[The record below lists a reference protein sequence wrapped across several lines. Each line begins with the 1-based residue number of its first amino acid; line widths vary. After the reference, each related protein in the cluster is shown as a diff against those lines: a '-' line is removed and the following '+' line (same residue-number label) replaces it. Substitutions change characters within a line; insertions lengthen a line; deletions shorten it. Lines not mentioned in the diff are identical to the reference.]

1 MLEVKNFTNG
11 FVIVDGKDVICG
23 GTDKTQIPVIWN
35 RLMSENV
42 SSGGLDSNIIK
53 SIQRGTTTDTKVTI
67 NTVNPDKCIV
77 LLNNSL
83 LSTTSDSVD
92 GAYVVKLKAN
102 SLELSSNYYNRNNYK
117 VGWQIIE
124 FSGLDKR

>member
-53 SIQRGTTTDTKVTI
+53 SIQRGTTSSTKVTI

-77 LLNNSL
+77 LLDNST
-83 LSTTSDSVD
+83 LSNGEYDVD
-92 GAYVVKLKAN
+92 GAYVVKLKEDT
-102 SLELSSNYYNRNNYK
+102 LELSSNYSNKTHYT

-124 FSGLDKR
+124 FR

>member
-35 RLMSENV
+35 RLMSENA

-53 SIQRGTTTDTKVTI
+53 SIQRGTTSDTDVAI

-83 LSTTSDSVD
+83 LSTTSDNVD

-102 SLELSSNYYNRNNYK
+102 SLKLASNYFNKNNYT
-117 VGWQIIE
+117 VGWLIIE
-124 FSGLDKR
+124 FR

>member
-42 SSGGLDSNIIK
+42 SFGGLDSNIIK
-53 SIQRGTTTDTKVTI
+53 SIQRGTTSDTKVTI

-102 SLELSSNYYNRNNYK
+102 SLELSSNYYNRRNYT

-124 FSGLDKR
+124 FR

>member
-35 RLMSENV
+35 RLMSENA

-53 SIQRGTTTDTKVTI
+53 SIQRGTTSDTDVAI

-83 LSTTSDSVD
+83 LSTTSDNVD
-92 GAYVVKLKAN
+92 GAYVVKLKKDT
-102 SLELSSNYYNRNNYK
+102 LELSSNYSNKNSHT

-124 FSGLDKR
+124 FR

>member
-35 RLMSENV
+35 RLMFGNV

-53 SIQRGTTTDTKVTI
+53 SIQRGTTQDTKVTI

-77 LLNNSL
+77 LLDNST
-83 LSTTSDSVD
+83 LSNGEYDVD
-92 GAYVVKLKAN
+92 GAYVVKLKEDT
-102 SLELSSNYYNRNNYK
+102 LELSSNYSNKTHYT

-124 FSGLDKR
+124 FR

>member
-83 LSTTSDSVD
+83 LSTTSDNVD

-124 FSGLDKR
+124 FR

>member
-53 SIQRGTTTDTKVTI
+53 SIQRGTTSSTKVTI

-77 LLNNSL
+77 LLDNST
-83 LSTTSDSVD
+83 LSNGEYYVG
-92 GAYVVKLKAN
+92 GAYVVKLKEDT
-102 SLELSSNYYNRNNYK
+102 LELSSNYSNKNNYT

-124 FSGLDKR
+124 FR

>member
-35 RLMSENV
+35 KLMSENV
-42 SSGGLDSNIIK
+42 SFGGLDSNIIK
-53 SIQRGTTTDTKVTI
+53 SIQRGTTSDTKVTI

-83 LSTTSDSVD
+83 LSTTSDNVD

-102 SLELSSNYYNRNNYK
+102 SLELSSNYYNRRNHT

-124 FSGLDKR
+124 FR

>member
-53 SIQRGTTTDTKVTI
+53 SIQRGTTKDTKVTI

-83 LSTTSDSVD
+83 LSTTSDNVD

-102 SLELSSNYYNRNNYK
+102 SLELSSNYNDRFNYT

-124 FSGLDKR
+124 FR

>member
-42 SSGGLDSNIIK
+42 SFGGLDSNIIK
-53 SIQRGTTTDTKVTI
+53 SIQRGTTSDTKVTI

-83 LSTTSDSVD
+83 LSITSDSVN

-102 SLELSSNYYNRNNYK
+102 SLELSSNYYNRRNYT

-124 FSGLDKR
+124 FR

>member
-53 SIQRGTTTDTKVTI
+53 SIQRGTSASNKIAI
-67 NTVNPDKCIV
+67 NTVNPDKCVV
-77 LLNNSL
+77 LLNNSH
-83 LSTTSDSVD
+83 LSNTSYTVY
-92 GAYVVKLKAN
+92 GAYVTNLKAN
-102 SLELSSNYYNRNNYK
+102 VLEVSTNSKNDADMTIS
-117 VGWQIIE
+117 WQIIE
-124 FSGLDKR
+124 FR

>member
-42 SSGGLDSNIIK
+42 SFGGLDSNIIK
-53 SIQRGTTTDTKVTI
+53 SIQRGTTSDTKVTI

-92 GAYVVKLKAN
+92 GAYVVNIKHILGIVF
-102 SLELSSNYYNRNNYK
+102 EL
-117 VGWQIIE
+117 
-124 FSGLDKR
+124 L

>member
-53 SIQRGTTTDTKVTI
+53 SIQRGTTQDTKVTI
-67 NTVNPDKCIV
+67 NTVNPDECIV

-83 LSTTSDSVD
+83 LSSTSNNVD
-92 GAYVVKLKAN
+92 GAYVVKLREN
-102 SLELSSNYYNRNNYK
+102 TLELSSNYSNKNNYT

-124 FSGLDKR
+124 SR

>member
-53 SIQRGTTTDTKVTI
+53 SIQRGTTSATKVTI

-83 LSTTSDSVD
+83 LSTTSDNVD

-102 SLELSSNYYNRNNYK
+102 SLELSSNYYNRNNYT

-124 FSGLDKR
+124 FR

>member
-53 SIQRGTTTDTKVTI
+53 SIQRGTTKDTKVTI

-83 LSTTSDSVD
+83 LSTTSDNVN

-102 SLELSSNYYNRNNYK
+102 SLELSSNYNDRFNYT

-124 FSGLDKR
+124 FR

>member
-42 SSGGLDSNIIK
+42 SFGGLDSNIIK
-53 SIQRGTTTDTKVTI
+53 SIQRGTTSDTKVTI

-102 SLELSSNYYNRNNYK
+102 SLELSSNYYNRRNHT

-124 FSGLDKR
+124 FR

>member
-35 RLMSENV
+35 RLMSENA

-53 SIQRGTTTDTKVTI
+53 SIQRGTSSSDKITI

-77 LLNNSL
+77 LLDNST
-83 LSTTSDSVD
+83 LSNGEYYVN
-92 GAYVVKLKAN
+92 GAYVVELKEDT
-102 SLELSSNYYNRNNYK
+102 LELYSNYSNKNNYT

-124 FSGLDKR
+124 FR

>member
-35 RLMSENV
+35 RLMSENA

-53 SIQRGTTTDTKVTI
+53 SIQRGTTSDTDVAI

-83 LSTTSDSVD
+83 LSTTSDNVD

-102 SLELSSNYYNRNNYK
+102 SLKLASNYFNKNNYT

-124 FSGLDKR
+124 FR

>member
-53 SIQRGTTTDTKVTI
+53 SIQRGTTSDTKVTI

-102 SLELSSNYYNRNNYK
+102 SLELSSNYYNRSNHT

-124 FSGLDKR
+124 FR

>member
-35 RLMSENV
+35 RLMFENV

-53 SIQRGTTTDTKVTI
+53 SIQRGTTQDTKVTI

-77 LLNNSL
+77 LLDNST
-83 LSTTSDSVD
+83 LSNGEYDVD
-92 GAYVVKLKAN
+92 GAYVVKLKEDT
-102 SLELSSNYYNRNNYK
+102 LELSSNYSNKTHYT

-124 FSGLDKR
+124 FR

>member
-53 SIQRGTTTDTKVTI
+53 SIQRGTTSSTKVTI

-77 LLNNSL
+77 LLDNST
-83 LSTTSDSVD
+83 LSNGEYHVD
-92 GAYVVKLKAN
+92 GAYVVKLKEDT
-102 SLELSSNYYNRNNYK
+102 LELSSNYSNKNNYT

-124 FSGLDKR
+124 FR

>member
-53 SIQRGTTTDTKVTI
+53 SIQRGTTSDTNVAI

-83 LSTTSDSVD
+83 LSTTSDNVD

-102 SLELSSNYYNRNNYK
+102 SLELASNYFNRDNYT

-124 FSGLDKR
+124 FR

>member
-35 RLMSENV
+35 RLMFENV
-42 SSGGLDSNIIK
+42 SSGDLDSNIIK
-53 SIQRGTTTDTKVTI
+53 SIQRGTTQDTKVTI

-77 LLNNSL
+77 LLDNST
-83 LSTTSDSVD
+83 LSNGEYDVD
-92 GAYVVKLKAN
+92 GAYVVKLKEDT
-102 SLELSSNYYNRNNYK
+102 LELSSNYSNKTHYT

-124 FSGLDKR
+124 FR

>member
-77 LLNNSL
+77 LLDNSI
-83 LSTTSDSVD
+83 LSNGEYYVN
-92 GAYVVKLKAN
+92 GAYVVKLKEDT
-102 SLELSSNYYNRNNYK
+102 LELSSNYSNKNHST

-124 FSGLDKR
+124 FR

>member
-42 SSGGLDSNIIK
+42 SSGGGLDSNIIK
-53 SIQRGTTTDTKVTI
+53 SIQRGTTSSTKVTI

-77 LLNNSL
+77 LLDNST
-83 LSTTSDSVD
+83 LSNGEYYVD
-92 GAYVVKLKAN
+92 GAYVVKLKEDT
-102 SLELSSNYYNRNNYK
+102 LELSSNYSNKNNHT

-124 FSGLDKR
+124 FK

>member
-35 RLMSENV
+35 RLMSKNV

-124 FSGLDKR
+124 FR

>member
-53 SIQRGTTTDTKVTI
+53 SIQRGTTQDTKVTI

-102 SLELSSNYYNRNNYK
+102 SLELSSNYYNRSNYT

-124 FSGLDKR
+124 FR

>member
-53 SIQRGTTTDTKVTI
+53 SIQRGTTQDTKVTI

-83 LSTTSDSVD
+83 LSTTSDNVD

-102 SLELSSNYYNRNNYK
+102 SLELSSNYYNRSNYT

-124 FSGLDKR
+124 FR

>member
-53 SIQRGTTTDTKVTI
+53 SIQRGTTSDTDVAIK
-67 NTVNPDKCIV
+67 TVNPDKCIV

-83 LSTTSDSVD
+83 LSTTSDNVD

-102 SLELSSNYYNRNNYK
+102 SLKLASNYFNRNNYT

-124 FSGLDKR
+124 FR

>member
-35 RLMSENV
+35 RLMFGNV

-53 SIQRGTTTDTKVTI
+53 SIQRGTTQDTKVTI

-77 LLNNSL
+77 LLDNST
-83 LSTTSDSVD
+83 LSNGEYDVD
-92 GAYVVKLKAN
+92 GAYVVKLKEDT
-102 SLELSSNYYNRNNYK
+102 LELSSNYSNK
-117 VGWQIIE
+117 THHTVGWQIIE
-124 FSGLDKR
+124 FR